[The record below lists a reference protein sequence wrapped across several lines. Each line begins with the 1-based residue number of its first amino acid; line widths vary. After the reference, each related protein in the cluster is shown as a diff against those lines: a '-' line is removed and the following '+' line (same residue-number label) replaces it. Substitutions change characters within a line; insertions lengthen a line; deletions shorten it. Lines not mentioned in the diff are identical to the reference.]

1 MLFPFPEPDFS
12 NEIFGLYAHSAKEMP
27 GGFQRRAALSFS
39 APGHPIGA
47 SSSLLAWG
55 SIGEQR
61 STWHT
66 ILLAKSSVLYL
77 L

>member
-1 MLFPFPEPDFS
+1 MPFLFSEPDISDGIIRFVRTTGEE
-12 NEIFGLYAHSAKEMP
+12 NIRRFPKE
-27 GGFQRRAALSFS
+27 GRALLSD
-39 APGHPIGA
+39 PGHPIGA

-66 ILLAKSSVLYL
+66 IFRRKV
-77 L
+77 

>member
-1 MLFPFPEPDFS
+1 MIYTLTAPFLFSSEYRQTDFVVCPTFSEENTRRFP
-12 NEIFGLYAHSAKEMP
+12 KE
-27 GGFQRRAALSFS
+27 GDALLL

-66 ILLAKSSVLYL
+66 ILLCKV
-77 L
+77 